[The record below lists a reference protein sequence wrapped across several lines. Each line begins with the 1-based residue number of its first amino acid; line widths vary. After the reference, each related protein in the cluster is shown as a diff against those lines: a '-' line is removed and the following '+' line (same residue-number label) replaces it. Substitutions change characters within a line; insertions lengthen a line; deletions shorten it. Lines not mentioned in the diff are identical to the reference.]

1 MVLAVP
7 VWATNVVPGQ
17 YDTSAMFNTF
27 GNNGTFLT
35 NPPIFAAYQ
44 SAAQSI
50 PNTTITA
57 VGMDTTLIDSYNGH
71 SNVTNNS
78 RYTPTVSGW
87 YLFIGSVSY
96 VQNATGNRLAE
107 FHKNGSGSAVNLG
120 QGAQPTC
127 DTNNLSTVRAL
138 AVVQMNGTSDYV
150 ELDAYQTSGG
160 ALNTGPSQTGFFAFW
175 MHA

>member
-7 VWATNVVPGQ
+7 SWATNVVPGQ
-17 YDTSAMFNTF
+17 FDTSALFNTV

-35 NPPIFAAYQ
+35 NPPIFGAYQ
-44 SAAQSI
+44 STAQSI
-50 PNTTITA
+50 PNTTLTA
-57 VGMDTTLIDSYNGH
+57 VGMDTTLIDSYTGH

-78 RYTPTVSGW
+78 RYTPTAAGW

-96 VQNATGNRLAE
+96 AQNATGNRLAE
-107 FHKNGSGSAVNLG
+107 FHKNGSGTAINLG
-120 QGAQPTC
+120 QSAQFTC
-127 DTNNLSTVRAL
+127 DTSNLSTVHTLTVA
-138 AVVQMNGTSDYV
+138 QMNGTSDYM

-160 ALNTGPSQTGFFAFW
+160 ALNSGPAQTGMWVFW